1 MNLKILINRLKASLL
16 SLALFAMLINSSVLH
31 AQTNSDYLLAGGDK
45 VHVQVFENPD
55 LTLDLE
61 VSQLGVLSFPLIGE
75 VKVGGYSAI
84 KAARL
89 VAESLRK
96 GGFITNPQVTLTV
109 TEVVGSTISVL
120 GYVNKPGI
128 FPLAKAKISI
138 SEALALAG
146 DVVLGTQNL
155 NSTQNI
161 ASAGDVAIHSGT
173 RNGNPFKTEI
183 SISGVLANGSPLQN
197 NFLFAGDVLYVP
209 VAQSFFIYGQV
220 NQPGMRKI
228 EPNMT
233 VAKALAMSGG
243 LTLRGTQRN
252 IKVIRKNAEGVPVK
266 SVIEFTDL
274 IQADDVIFVEESL
287 F

>member
-31 AQTNSDYLLAGGDK
+31 AQTTSDYLLAGGDK

-61 VSQLGVLSFPLIGE
+61 VSQLGMLSFPLIGE
-75 VKVGGYSAI
+75 VKVGGFSAI

-120 GYVNKPGI
+120 GYVNRPGI

-155 NSTQNI
+155 NNTQNI
-161 ASAGDVAIHSGT
+161 ASAGDLAIHSGT
-173 RNGNPFKTEI
+173 RNGHPFKTEI
-183 SISGVLANGSPLQN
+183 SISGVLANGSPHQN

-209 VAQSFFIYGQV
+209 IAQSFFIYGQV

-228 EPNMT
+228 EPNMS